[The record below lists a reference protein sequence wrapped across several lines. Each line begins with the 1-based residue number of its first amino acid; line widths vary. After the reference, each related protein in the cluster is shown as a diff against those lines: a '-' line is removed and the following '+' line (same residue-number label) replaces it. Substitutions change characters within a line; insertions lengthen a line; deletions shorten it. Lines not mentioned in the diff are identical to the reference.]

1 MLQRLR
7 SACDIPID
15 EMEGDVEID
24 EAFIGGKNKYR
35 H

>member
-7 SACDIPID
+7 HACGIPID
-15 EMEGDVEID
+15 EMEGDIELD
-24 EAFIGGKNKYR
+24 EVFIGGKNKYR